1 MALSM
6 GGGSLINAIMGQYG
20 SAQRQRRQQQD
31 QLMQMMQ
38 RGFVQTD
45 QAQQARQGEGLLSQ
59 LLAPPERMRAQ
70 DFEMAPWNPARIA
83 EEERKSREQIEKDRQ
98 AYENTK
104 LKTQNKFTEEQNALD
119 RKHELELQ
127 GAEDQAAME
136 RIKQEHELDKLLQ
149 EIKKV
154 DALAV
159 AAAKHKEGPDEWRK
173 IADTVFMMDE
183 KIAEIKANTGLLGG
197 NTPQQERRIKEIT
210 RARDAL
216 WAKLP
221 DEFKQPQKELDD
233 ILDET
238 IHNEGITGESMR
250 PDHRGLPPGLFPYE
264 PLNPLLTPPVR
275 LPGQGSPGRIG
286 ARQQSGQ
293 RDWSG
298 LTASDYLRMGRSS
311 GGTGRVE

>member
-20 SAQRQRRQQQD
+20 SAQRQRQQQQD

-45 QAQQARQGEGLLSQ
+45 QAQQARQGESLLSQ

-83 EEERKSREQIEKDRQ
+83 EEERKSRAQIEKDRQ
-98 AYENTK
+98 AYQTSKME
-104 LKTQNKFTEEQNALD
+104 TQNKFTEEQNSLN
-119 RKHELELQ
+119 RKHEIELQ
-127 GAEDQAAME
+127 GAKDEAAKE
-136 RIKQEHELDKLLQ
+136 RVKQKHELDKLLQ
-149 EIKKV
+149 EIKQT

-159 AAAKHKEGPDEWRK
+159 AAAKHNEGPDEWRK

-183 KIAEIKANTGLLGG
+183 KIAEIKGSKNWWEDNA
-197 NTPQQERRIKEIT
+197 QQDRRIKEIT

-233 ILDET
+233 ILDEK

-275 LPGQGSPGRIG
+275 LPGQASPGRIG
-286 ARQQSGQ
+286 ARQQSSTGWNQ
-293 RDWSG
+293 FPSVLAG
-298 LTASDYLRMGRSS
+298 TQYGRN
-311 GGTGRVE
+311 

>member
-1 MALSM
+1 MALSL
-6 GGGSLINAIMGQYG
+6 GGGGIVNALMGQYAG
-20 SAQRQRRQQQD
+20 AQRQRQRQQD

-104 LKTQNKFTEEQNALD
+104 LKTQHTFSENQSKLQRE
-119 RKHELELQ
+119 HELELQ
-127 GAEDQAAME
+127 EAKDAAA
-136 RIKQEHELDKLLQ
+136 KQRADEKYYMDLLIQ
-149 EIKKV
+149 EIKSA
-154 DALAV
+154 DDLAI
-159 AAAKHKEGPDEWRK
+159 AAARTNAGPDEWRK

-183 KIAEIKANTGLLGG
+183 KIAEIKANTGWLGE
-197 NTPQQERRIKEIT
+197 NTPQQDRRIKEIT

-221 DEFKQPQKELDD
+221 DEFRQPINELDAELD
-233 ILDET
+233 GLDKAAGGDSIIDTWKPGAGYTNPFDPSSLQGGLHSILT
-238 IHNEGITGESMR
+238 GIGQQFGKSTGQTKEINKSLYG
-250 PDHRGLPPGLFPYE
+250 PTGPY
-264 PLNPLLTPPVR
+264 
-275 LPGQGSPGRIG
+275 
-286 ARQQSGQ
+286 
-293 RDWSG
+293 
-298 LTASDYLRMGRSS
+298 
-311 GGTGRVE
+311 